1 MEFNLVMDARP
12 PDAVITAGGELD
24 LFTADQLH
32 DRLQDAIEI
41 GCLRVLI
48 DVGGVS
54 FVDASAMRVLSRFH
68 THLREADGHLR
79 FIAWSPPF
87 LRICEMTGLDTTF
100 GLDNVRPMRV
110 VS

>member
-41 GCLRVLI
+41 GCVRVLL
-48 DVGGVS
+48 DLGRVS
-54 FVDASAMRVLSRFH
+54 FVDASAVRVLSRFH
-68 THLREADGHLR
+68 THLSEKSGHLR

-87 LRICEMTGLDTTF
+87 LRICQMTGLDTTF
-100 GLDNVRPMRV
+100 GISENDRLRV